1 MKPEYTSPEEWKLNS
16 CMDTLS
22 LMQVF
27 LEASHGYV
35 KHSDNSNSKRWLRPR
50 SLVNLINDI
59 KIPVFIPSIHVSY
72 IKWYTETTT
81 SVSTNARY
89 LSW

>member
-35 KHSDNSNSKRWLRPR
+35 KHSDNSNSKR
-50 SLVNLINDI
+50 
-59 KIPVFIPSIHVSY
+59 
-72 IKWYTETTT
+72 
-81 SVSTNARY
+81 
-89 LSW
+89 